1 MPNPTMKVFDKNIRR
16 VGTLVDSSD
25 IQRRRRI
32 NSDYEVTFMVPMT
45 SDDYRE
51 KIAIKGHVQDE
62 RGQFYVI
69 QSRSRSREGRKLM
82 ASIYCNHIMFKLN
95 DFKFPYTSYID
106 EAYGVHLNE
115 LTDLITK
122 ATGGRF
128 TFAIHDTFDLHDVK
142 DFGRGTCLEALNRI
156 VEMYEC
162 EVEPDNFVINLKKR
176 IGSDHGLQYR
186 LKKNIVSSSFKDK
199 GESLVTRMYAQMKD
213 GRTFIGMDAS
223 LLTDLERILLSSIP
237 GTIVNGK
244 LAVNYLVSPFAQYW
258 ASDSVPFY
266 DGEIIEQDI
275 EEAED
280 LLKATRKALLE
291 QEVVSL
297 EATISTA
304 DLFKIDHT
312 EPKPHLGDDVMCI
325 DPDMG
330 MNRLK
335 ARITELTEY
344 PYSLDKHAE
353 PTISNINLRD
363 YDDIISDLERNKN
376 ITNNLFSNGK
386 IRTDVFESFAKQ
398 AVIDINNSKTELI
411 YPPEGG
417 ILAQEKTNPLEQVRF
432 TSKGLGIS
440 TDGWKTI
447 RAAIT
452 AGGIVAEQVIGQL
465 GNFVSM
471 LIGNREDIVQ
481 INTNGIAAGA
491 SSFNSAPFRLNMK
504 GDLIANSLTANYA
517 NIEYSNFKNGAIVGS
532 SINVGNGM
540 FTVTSGGIMS
550 AVGAN
555 FSGSITASTVTG
567 TNINGGTITGALIR
581 TAASGRRIEQDSVGF
596 RSYDAG
602 NRVRIQIATT
612 DDAAAAAI
620 IWRDADGT
628 SVGEINSYSNS
639 GVLTMYGN
647 SIIIGSNNTG
657 NPIRLQGA
665 TTFGGAVIFSN
676 SNILGLNISNI
687 SGLQAQLTSLQS
699 QISSLSSIF
708 NFHTHNVT
716 TSNHNHGNSANL
728 PGTGGG
734 TFTTTSP

>member
-1 MPNPTMKVFDKNIRR
+1 
-16 VGTLVDSSD
+16 
-25 IQRRRRI
+25 
-32 NSDYEVTFMVPMT
+32 
-45 SDDYRE
+45 
-51 KIAIKGHVQDE
+51 
-62 RGQFYVI
+62 
-69 QSRSRSREGRKLM
+69 
-82 ASIYCNHIMFKLN
+82 MFKLN
-95 DFKFPYTSYID
+95 DFKFPYASYID

-115 LTDLITK
+115 LTELITK

-128 TFAIHDTFDLHDVK
+128 TFVIHDTFDLHDVK
-142 DFGRGTCLEALNRI
+142 DFGRGTCLEALNKI
-156 VEMYEC
+156 VDMYEC
-162 EVEPDNFVINLKKR
+162 EVEPDNFVINLRKR

-223 LLTDLERILLSSIP
+223 LLTDLERSLLSSVP

-244 LAVNYLVSPFAQYW
+244 LAVNYLISPFAQYW

-330 MNRLK
+330 MNRMK

-344 PYSLDKHAE
+344 PYSMDKHAE
-353 PTISNINLRD
+353 PTISNLNLRD

-432 TSKGLGIS
+432 TSKGVGIS
-440 TDGWKTI
+440 TDGWKSI

-452 AGGIVAEQVIGQL
+452 ARGVVAEQVIGQL

-471 LIGNREDIVQ
+471 LIGNGEDIVQ
-481 INTNGIAAGA
+481 INTNGISAGA
-491 SSFNSAPFRLNMK
+491 SSFNMAPLRVNMK
-504 GDLIANSLTANYA
+504 GDVIANSLTANYA

-581 TAASGRRIEQDSVGF
+581 TAATGRRVEQDASGF
-596 RSYDAG
+596 RTYDSN
-602 NRVRIQIATT
+602 NRNRIRINT
-612 DDAAAAAI
+612 DSDDGIAAI
-620 IWRDADGT
+620 SLYGSGGAFA
-628 SVGEINSYSNS
+628 GEINSYQNS
-639 GVLTMYGN
+639 GQLTIFSN
-647 SIIIGSNNTG
+647 DLWLGSNNTG

-665 TTFGGAVIFSN
+665 TTFGGAAYLRSGAVY
-676 SNILGLNISNI
+676 GLNITDV
-687 SGLQAQLTSLQS
+687 SGLQTMLNSLQTK
-699 QISSLSSIF
+699 IDSLQAAYNNHRHS
-708 NFHTHNVT
+708 VT
-716 TSNHNHGNSANL
+716 TAHHNHGNNANN
-728 PGTGGG
+728 PNTGGG
-734 TFTTTSP
+734 TFTTSTP